1 MTTAMETEL
10 RRDLRELADVPG
22 PASLADRALA
32 RARTQRRHRVVVAGA
47 GLLVLVALVALPF
60 VVDVRP
66 LGFRLPFGASDTTPC
81 EEATDDVKLP
91 GPSDYP
97 RFVRLV
103 LSKMPPRDDYSLQS
117 AQGMCPPFGEPE
129 GPAGE
134 QRQGYAVINLGPNRE
149 HGHLTVTLSR
159 VTRQFP
165 CDALPTPEDGLI
177 FCEDATATAP
187 LVLGVRVDGD
197 NYVIVTAIYLDGR
210 SVSIGAIGTPFGADA
225 LRPVVTDPAV
235 AALIN

>member
-10 RRDLRELADVPG
+10 RRDLQELADVPG
-22 PASLADRALA
+22 PPSLADRALA
-32 RARTQRRHRVVVAGA
+32 RAQTLRRRRAAVAGA
-47 GLLVLVALVALPF
+47 GTLALVVLVALPF
-60 VVDVRP
+60 VVDVRS
-66 LGFRLPFGASDTTPC
+66 LGFRLPFGGSDTVPC
-81 EEATDDVKLP
+81 EEATDDVKVP
-91 GPSDYP
+91 GLSDYP

-159 VTRQFP
+159 IAHQFT
-165 CDALPTPEDGLI
+165 CDTVRTPEGGLI

-187 LVLGVRVDGD
+187 LVLGVRVGGD
-197 NYVIVTAIYLDGR
+197 NYVIVTALYLDGR
-210 SVSIGAIGTPFGADA
+210 SVSIGAIGTPFDA
-225 LRPVVTDPAV
+225 ATLRPVVTDPTV
-235 AALIN
+235 AALIS